1 MEYLEG
7 ATLKHRIVGRP
18 METET
23 LLSLGIEIADALDAA
38 HSKGIVHRDIK
49 PANIFVTDRGHA
61 KILDFGLAKV
71 PTAKTEPES
80 MGTLTTLAVD
90 PDHLTR
96 PGSTLGTVAYMSP
109 EQVRAKE
116 LDGRSDLFSFGTVLY
131 EMAAGQLPFRGENT
145 ATIFDAILN
154 RTPVPAARLNP
165 ELPPEFEHILGKALE
180 KEKGLRYQHASDI
193 LADLQRLKR
202 DTDSNRSAAAVSAVA
217 AEQVRVAPE
226 KRSARKFWSI
236 VFTAAALAA
245 VSAAAYYGLH
255 PTSPPR
261 VLAYRELTQDHKQ
274 KGSNPCGW
282 GSNMVTD
289 GPRVFFSES
298 TSSVTQVSA
307 GGGETEAISTRFSC
321 FRIYDIS
328 PDKAELIGASQED
341 FVWDQPLW
349 VVSLANGLARRLG
362 SLKGHTATW
371 SPDGRRIAY
380 AAGAVGAAP
389 ELYIAY
395 KDGTNTRRVAGFEKG
410 FVEIVRW
417 SPDGK
422 ILRFTFG
429 GKLWQVSVDGT
440 NLHPIE
446 LPLGANRWLSSAN
459 WTADGRYFVF
469 SVWNP
474 EQFKNEIWT
483 FRERK
488 SFFGKP
494 APMPIELTTSAM
506 NFWNPAPNPMGKQ
519 IFAIGGQVRGE
530 LVRYDLN
537 SHRLETFLSGI
548 SAEQVEISR
557 DGKWATYV
565 TFPEGVLWRSRVDGT
580 ERMQLTTPPLR
591 AAVPRW
597 SPDGTRIAFTG
608 ILGNEPWKVYIVSA
622 GGGTPEVAVES
633 NSGATDATWFPDG
646 LSMVFS
652 SQLFVPQMRIASI
665 DLRLRRATTIPG
677 SEGLYSPRLS
687 PDGRFIVAMNYPG
700 QSKLM
705 LFDLGK
711 QTWSQLFEVAHGGLG
726 WPQWS
731 GDSQFVYVRDAVD
744 QHAPALYRIRV
755 SDRKTERVATLDIPN
770 GLIGIWNGWM
780 STTPDGT
787 PLLLRDFEAEEIYA
801 LDVDLP

>member
-1 MEYLEG
+1 
-7 ATLKHRIVGRP
+7 
-18 METET
+18 
-23 LLSLGIEIADALDAA
+23 
-38 HSKGIVHRDIK
+38 
-49 PANIFVTDRGHA
+49 
-61 KILDFGLAKV
+61 
-71 PTAKTEPES
+71 
-80 MGTLTTLAVD
+80 MGTLSNLAVD
-90 PDHLTR
+90 PDHLTSR
-96 PGSTLGTVAYMSP
+96 GSTLGTVAYMSP

-131 EMAAGQLPFRGENT
+131 EMATGQLPFRGENT

-154 RTPVPAARLNP
+154 RIPVPAARLNP
-165 ELPPEFEHILGKALE
+165 ELSPEFEHILGKALE

-217 AEQVRVAPE
+217 AEQVQVAPE
-226 KRSARKFWSI
+226 KRSARKFWSV
-236 VFTAAALAA
+236 VFAAAALAA

-255 PTSPPR
+255 PSSPPR

-274 KGSNPCGW
+274 KGVNPCGW
-282 GSNMVTD
+282 YSNLVTD

-298 TSSVTQVSA
+298 TSSLTQVSA
-307 GGGETEAISTRFSC
+307 RGGDTEAISTPFSC

-328 PDKAELIGASQED
+328 PDKTELIGASQEQD
-341 FVWDQPLW
+341 FTPDQPIW
-349 VVSLANGLARRLG
+349 VLSVASGLAHRLG

-380 AAGAVGAAP
+380 AVGAWGAGP
-389 ELYIAY
+389 ELYISD
-395 KDGTNTRRVAGFEKG
+395 KDGTNARRVAGFEKG
-410 FVEIVRW
+410 DVDIVRW
-417 SPDGK
+417 SPDGN
-422 ILRFTFG
+422 ILRFDVS

-440 NLHPIE
+440 NLHPVE
-446 LPLGANRWLSSAN
+446 LRLGANRYLNFAN

-469 SVWNP
+469 SVWDP
-474 EQFKNEIWT
+474 EQFRTQIWA
-483 FRERK
+483 FRERG
-488 SFFGKP
+488 SFFGKAVP
-494 APMPIELTTSAM
+494 KPIQLTSGAM
-506 NFWNPAPNPMGKQ
+506 GFLNPAPNPTGKE
-519 IFAIGGQVRGE
+519 IFAIGGQPRGE

-548 SAEQVEISR
+548 SVEQVEISR

-565 TFPEGVLWRSRVDGT
+565 TFPEGVLWRSRMDGT

-608 ILGNEPWKVYIVSA
+608 ILGNEPWKIYIVSA

-633 NSGATDATWFPDG
+633 NSGESDATWSPNGD
-646 LSMVFS
+646 SMVFS
-652 SQLFVPQMRIASI
+652 SQLSVPQQHIASI
-665 DLRLRRATTIPG
+665 DLRLRRVTTIPG
-677 SEGLYSPRLS
+677 SEGLYSARLS

-744 QHAPALYRIRV
+744 QHAPVLYRIRI

-770 GLIGIWNGWM
+770 GLIGYWNGWM

-787 PLLLRDFEAEEIYA
+787 PLLLRDLEVEEIYA
-801 LDVDLP
+801 FDVDLP